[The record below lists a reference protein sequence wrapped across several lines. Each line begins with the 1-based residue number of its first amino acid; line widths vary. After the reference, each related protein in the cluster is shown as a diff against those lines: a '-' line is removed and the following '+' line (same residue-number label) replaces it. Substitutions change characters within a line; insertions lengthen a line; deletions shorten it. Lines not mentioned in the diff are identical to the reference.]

1 MSDALRWGVLGAAGI
16 ADQALLPAL
25 RASRNGQLLAI
36 ASRDRERAA
45 ALAARHGVARVHASY
60 DDLLQDAEVDA
71 VYVPLPNNLHRDW
84 TLRALAA
91 GKHVLCE
98 KPLAL
103 NSGEATEMAAAARA
117 AGRLLMEAAMYRFQP
132 RMVRLAEALR
142 GNVRYLHASFAFAID
157 APDNYRMRPE
167 MGGGALL
174 DIGFYVADLARWL
187 LGEPERVAAV
197 RHQER
202 VDMSWSVALGF
213 PDGRQASL
221 FASFETPEY
230 QELVAV
236 TDKRDVVRVE
246 RPFFGPL
253 GDPDDPYRLMAEAF
267 ADAALTGAPAPL
279 PLENSIATA
288 TVLDR
293 IRQAASENQ

>member
-1 MSDALRWGVLGAAGI
+1 LSDVLRWGVLGAASI

-25 RASRNGQLLAI
+25 RASRNGELLAI
-36 ASRDRERAA
+36 ASRDRERAT
-45 ALAARHGVARVHASY
+45 ALAARHGVARVYGTY
-60 DDLLQDAEVDA
+60 DELLEDAEVDA
-71 VYVPLPNNLHRDW
+71 VYVPLPNHLHREW
-84 TLRALAA
+84 ALRALAA

-98 KPLAL
+98 KPLAM
-103 NSGEATEMAAAARA
+103 NSAEATEMAAAARA

-132 RMVRLAEALR
+132 RMVELAEVLR
-142 GNVRYLHASFAFAID
+142 GHVRYLHASFAFPID

-174 DIGFYVADLARWL
+174 DIGFYVVDLARWL
-187 LGEPERVAAV
+187 LGEPDRVAAV
-197 RHQER
+197 RRQDR
-202 VDMSWSVALGF
+202 VDMSWTVALGF

-230 QELVAV
+230 QDLVAV
-236 TDKRDVVRVE
+236 TAERLVRID

-267 ADAALTGAPAPL
+267 ADAALSGALAPL
-279 PLENSIATA
+279 SLENSIATA
-288 TVLDR
+288 SVLDR
-293 IRQAASENQ
+293 VREAAV